1 MGFFSPPVARVATG
15 ILPVPVY
22 ITCGYQHICRVH
34 HKHQHTKQ
42 HNEGGTCPRPIGS
55 LVCSAPTDS
64 VENVDSFL
72 SLVKEIEASDFFP
85 QLDLN
90 NRLLTFEMLTA
101 AETRNLKL
109 LFDRLGY
116 IVLLEYIDALP
127 KDYQHRFVRYSIMH
141 LLSEY
146 PPATDATSN

>member
-1 MGFFSPPVARVATG
+1 MGDINTFV
-15 ILPVPVY
+15 VY
-22 ITCGYQHICRVH
+22 IISINTQNSTMKVVLALAL
-34 HKHQHTKQ
+34 
-42 HNEGGTCPRPIGS
+42 
-55 LVCSAPTDS
+55 LVACACSAPTDS

-116 IVLLEYIDALP
+116 IVLWSILMLCQRITNIDL
-127 KDYQHRFVRYSIMH
+127 
-141 LLSEY
+141 
-146 PPATDATSN
+146 

>member
-1 MGFFSPPVARVATG
+1 MKSVLALSLLGAC
-15 ILPVPVY
+15 VY
-22 ITCGYQHICRVH
+22 
-34 HKHQHTKQ
+34 
-42 HNEGGTCPRPIGS
+42 
-55 LVCSAPTDS
+55 SAPTDTLD
-64 VENVDSFL
+64 NVDSFI
-72 SLVKEIEASDFFP
+72 SLVREIEASDFFP

-109 LFDRLGY
+109 LSDRLGY

-127 KDYQHRFVRYSIMH
+127 KDYQHRFVRYSIVH

>member
-1 MGFFSPPVARVATG
+1 MGSSRLHNLWISTFV
-15 ILPVPVY
+15 VY
-22 ITCGYQHICRVH
+22 IISINTQNSTMKVVLALALLVAC
-34 HKHQHTKQ
+34 
-42 HNEGGTCPRPIGS
+42 
-55 LVCSAPTDS
+55 VCSAPTDS
-64 VENVDSFL
+64 VESVDSFL
-72 SLVKEIEASDFFP
+72 SLKEIEGSDFFP

-127 KDYQHRFVRYSIMH
+127 KDYQHRFVRYSIVH

>member
-1 MGFFSPPVARVATG
+1 MGSSRLHNLWISTFV
-15 ILPVPVY
+15 VY
-22 ITCGYQHICRVH
+22 IISINTQNSTMKVVLALALLVAC
-34 HKHQHTKQ
+34 
-42 HNEGGTCPRPIGS
+42 
-55 LVCSAPTDS
+55 VCSAPTDS
-64 VENVDSFL
+64 VESVDSFL
-72 SLVKEIEASDFFP
+72 SLVKEIEGSDFFP

-127 KDYQHRFVRYSIMH
+127 KDYQHRFVRYSIVH